1 MLTSTFVLHG
11 WCGRS
16 RTYSHPLSF
25 CMAGVAGVAGVA
37 LGHIHLRFAW
47 QAWRLSYR
55 AGSWSPHAIF
65 HTPSLSHTTFTHNL
79 CHTPSFTQH
88 LCHAPSFAHN
98 FVTHTIFHT
107 LSFTVLVSCSSAL
120 VVLAQA
126 EIADNKPACSSIV
139 SPVEVAVA
147 LRNVSVTR
155 PV

>member
-1 MLTSTFVLHG
+1 MAGVALSDIYLRFAWQAWRLETSTFVLHG
-11 WCGRS
+11 RS
-16 RTYSHPLSF
+16 RTCSHPLSF
-25 CMAGVAGVAGVA
+25 CMAGVA

-47 QAWRLSYR
+47 QAWRFSYR

-65 HTPSLSHTTFTHNL
+65 HTPSLSHTAFTHHL

-126 EIADNKPACSSIV
+126 EIANNKPACSSIV

-147 LRNVSVTR
+147 
-155 PV
+155 